1 MEITDQLQE
10 IKRLYLLGC
19 QNKSIA
25 KIVGLTL
32 NQTTRIIY
40 KELELQSKNKK
51 LSTREIKEVKR
62 LYESGVKRRE
72 IQKIMDIDKNRISHI
87 LRKRAA

>member
-1 MEITDQLQE
+1 
-10 IKRLYLLGC
+10 
-19 QNKSIA
+19 
-25 KIVGLTL
+25 LTL

-51 LSTREIKEVKR
+51 LSTKEIKEVKR

-72 IQKIMDIDKNRISHI
+72 IQKIMDINKNRISHI